1 MAGARVARPGC
12 GKRLRTG
19 LCANIRG
26 PWDGV
31 VLQDRPFRDT
41 VVTSLSEE
49 DTNEFLMLFHRGAL
63 INCPH
68 DEYIFPGAAFA
79 CRILLTLTNTVEA

>member
-12 GKRLRTG
+12 GERVRTG
-19 LCANIRG
+19 LRANIRG

-31 VLQDRPFRDT
+31 VLQGRPFRDT
-41 VVTSLSEE
+41 VVTSLSEA
-49 DTNEFLMLFHRGAL
+49 DTREFLMLSHRGAL

-68 DEYIFPGAAFA
+68 YEYIFPGAVFVS
-79 CRILLTLTNTVEA
+79 RIPLTLTNLVDA